1 MLMQIKKLL
10 QEREQMTL
18 TDLARHFYVSEAVM
32 QSMLDQWIKK
42 GRVEVK
48 ELSNGLCGTSC
59 GSCDEAEQS
68 KVSYRWKAVAE
79 KPIFTKFSNV

>member
-32 QSMLDQWIKK
+32 QSMLEQWIKK

-48 ELSNGLCGTSC
+48 AQSNGLCGTSC
-59 GSCDEAEQS
+59 GSCDEAEKS

-79 KPIFTKFSNV
+79 KHIFTKFSNV

>member
-48 ELSNGLCGTSC
+48 ELNNGLCGTSC
-59 GSCDEAEQS
+59 GSCDEAEQNKTAYFWN
-68 KVSYRWKAVAE
+68 KVAQ
-79 KPIFTKFSNV
+79 KPIFTKFSND

>member
-10 QEREQMTL
+10 LEREEMTL

-32 QSMLDQWIKK
+32 QSMLEQWIKK

-48 ELSNGLCGTSC
+48 ELVNGLCGTSC
-59 GSCDEAEQS
+59 GSCDEAEQN
-68 KVSYRWKAVAE
+68 KTIYRWNKVAQ
-79 KPIFTKFSNV
+79 KPIFAKTSH